1 MTPRLLVV
9 VFLTVA
15 LAITAYGDH
24 RKPSVSVAR
33 TGAQG
38 SVVGRIHACGGIGYA
53 KLQCVRGTV
62 VVLRGRDPLN
72 AGEPRG
78 RETVFPTR
86 VVARQRVAI
95 SGHFHFTLPPGPYV
109 IELPRYASGHARTW
123 ASTGCR
129 FGGSRLAAANSE
141 MALRKLAAVAQ
152 LGDGKAATLILLW
165 RRLRFGGAAGLTA
178 LASATEVLTW
188 TKPAGR
194 GKRPR
199 TSRGA
204 PQVEP
209 SRVRALWPCVSLSAA
224 TPRRTS
230 NKWCSLSCT
239 P

>member
-9 VFLTVA
+9 AFLTVA

-53 KLQCVRGTV
+53 KLQYVRGTV
-62 VVLRGRDPLN
+62 VVLRGEIRSVRVSP
-72 AGEPRG
+72 GG

-86 VVARQRVAI
+86 VVARQRVAT

-109 IELPRYASGHARTW
+109 IELPRYASGNVRTW

-194 GKRPR
+194 GGSAHGRA
-199 TSRGA
+199 GA
-204 PQVEP
+204 PPQVEP
-209 SRVRALWPCVSLSAA
+209 SRVRALWPWRPA
-224 TPRRTS
+224 
-230 NKWCSLSCT
+230 
-239 P
+239 